1 MKRGQTG
8 VMDLIVAVVIAII
21 TITAIAISWD
31 RFIIKLNEKNE
42 FNDLQLKLFQISDL
56 LVTSE
61 GNTDQWDINSSK
73 LSSFGLAIDDRIISR
88 NKVGNFTKNTN
99 DFNLTNITNLLNIE
113 TYYFFMN
120 ITFLNGSQIAYIGP
134 NPSLNK
140 SVVSFGRY
148 VKYGNEPAEII
159 TKLWKK

>member
-1 MKRGQTG
+1 MKKGQTG

-21 TITAIAISWD
+21 TIMAIAISWD
-31 RFIIKLNEKNE
+31 KIIIKLNEKNE

-61 GNTDQWDINSSK
+61 GNPDQWDANLSK
-73 LSSFGLAIDDRIISR
+73 LTSLGLAIDDRILSK
-88 NKVGNFTKNTN
+88 NKVMNFTKDTS
-99 DFNLTNITNLLNIE
+99 DFNLTNITNLLNIDS
-113 TYYFFMN
+113 YYFFIN
-120 ITFLNGSQIAYIGP
+120 VTFLNGSQIASIGP
-134 NPSLNK
+134 DPSQNK

-148 VKYGNEPAEII
+148 IKYGNEPAEIV